1 MSNGGIPCENSN
13 RRDSHFLADSALQ
26 LEGELQCYQAI
37 SEHPMAPN
45 SEEWQIHNSVE
56 IYIHGTEFFHKIPF
70 PLGMSMCTLLG
81 LYLEAADLQVPQ
93 EG

>member
-1 MSNGGIPCENSN
+1 
-13 RRDSHFLADSALQ
+13 
-26 LEGELQCYQAI
+26 
-37 SEHPMAPN
+37 MAPN
-45 SEEWQIHNSVE
+45 SEEWQTHNSVE

-81 LYLEAADLQVPQ
+81 LYLEAAGLQVPQ